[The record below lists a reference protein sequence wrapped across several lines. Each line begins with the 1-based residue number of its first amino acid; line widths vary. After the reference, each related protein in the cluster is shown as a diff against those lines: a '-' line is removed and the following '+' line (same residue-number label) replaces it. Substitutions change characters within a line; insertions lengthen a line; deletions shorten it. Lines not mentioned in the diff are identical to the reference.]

1 MYKQRIAYI
10 DLVKGIGILCV
21 LFGHLIPNDGI
32 VKPAIYS
39 FHMPLFFILTGILL
53 KKESIQIKVSKK
65 FHQVFIPYIV
75 WGLIFSSFSFS
86 KLALILYGT
95 NESLIIAGSNGML
108 WFLVASFF
116 ASIIASL
123 NLLKS
128 FYRLANLN
136 LKFGY
141 IRESAIGQV
150 SVTVGLFGISVC
162 LSKIHEIIN
171 IREHIM
177 GLPMSLD
184 VSMLGATFVLYGTFL
199 QKYILPKINRL
210 ENSKKLLLS
219 MAFLIG
225 EVTIAKENR
234 GSLGYQQMATYNV
247 GNPVIFTVMAIL
259 ICTSLI
265 IICETVMRLSIANT
279 SIVRAIMWMGK
290 NSMILFIIHGTLV
303 YDLKSFCE
311 IHGNKMIYIA
321 AWLLLCVY
329 SSVLTYIITKITPFL
344 AGKNNKRLE

>member
-65 FHQVFIPYIV
+65 FHQVIIPYIV

-116 ASIIASL
+116 ASIIASFFI
-123 NLLKS
+123 NIK
-128 FYRLANLN
+128 
-136 LKFGY
+136 Y

-210 ENSKKLLLS
+210 EN
-219 MAFLIG
+219 
-225 EVTIAKENR
+225 
-234 GSLGYQQMATYNV
+234 
-247 GNPVIFTVMAIL
+247 
-259 ICTSLI
+259 
-265 IICETVMRLSIANT
+265 
-279 SIVRAIMWMGK
+279 
-290 NSMILFIIHGTLV
+290 
-303 YDLKSFCE
+303 
-311 IHGNKMIYIA
+311 
-321 AWLLLCVY
+321 
-329 SSVLTYIITKITPFL
+329 
-344 AGKNNKRLE
+344 

>member
-65 FHQVFIPYIV
+65 FHQVIIPYIV
-75 WGLIFSSFSFS
+75 WGLIFSSFSFP

-116 ASIIASL
+116 ASIIASFFI
-123 NLLKS
+123 NIK
-128 FYRLANLN
+128 
-136 LKFGY
+136 Y

-225 EVTIAKENR
+225 EVMIAKENR

-290 NSMILFIIHGTLV
+290 NSMIFFIIHRTLV

-311 IHGNKMIYIA
+311 IHGNKMIYMA

>member
-21 LFGHLIPNDGI
+21 LLGHLIPNDNI

-39 FHMPLFFILTGILL
+39 FHMPLFFIVTGILL
-53 KKESIQIKVSKK
+53 KKESIKSKASKK
-65 FHQVFIPYIV
+65 LRQIILPYIV

-116 ASIIASL
+116 AGIIASFFI
-123 NLLKS
+123 NIK
-128 FYRLANLN
+128 
-136 LKFGY
+136 Y

-150 SVTVGLFGISVC
+150 SVTVGLFGVSVC
-162 LSKIHEIIN
+162 LSEIHEIIN

-177 GLPMSLD
+177 GLPVSLD
-184 VSMLGATFVLYGTFL
+184 VSILGATFVLYGFFL
-199 QKYILPKINRL
+199 QKFVLPNV
-210 ENSKKLLLS
+210 KKLEIKKRLLIS
-219 MAFLIG
+219 TALLTVGI
-225 EVTIAKENR
+225 VIAKDNR

-279 SIVRAIMWMGK
+279 IIVRAIIWMGK
-290 NSMILFIIHGTLV
+290 NSMIIFIIHRTLV